1 MSNVTKLNLNGTTYN
16 LGGGGSGSTEPSE
29 LTFIDVQTIE
39 VNDYERIIDLT
50 QKGIYVL
57 TNMWDITESVLT
69 FNFGKSTINANTED
83 EPYYLG
89 KFIALDGFI
98 NTEVFNDIMTGG
110 YDENSYLYLPTDN
123 IQWLLGDNNNALIVI
138 VKDNTVEVRL
148 SGHINAMPS

>member
-1 MSNVTKLNLNGTTYN
+1 
-16 LGGGGSGSTEPSE
+16 
-29 LTFIDVQTIE
+29 
-39 VNDYERIIDLT
+39 
-50 QKGIYVL
+50 
-57 TNMWDITESVLT
+57 MWDITESVLT